1 MARKGTW
8 TAAALVLT
16 LLLARAAM
24 ADDTVLFDFENPA
37 DLADWSPVTVQQ
49 VVAPKPAS
57 KPAGDSKTALIP
69 AAPWPAA
76 LGTQSETGSTAASVQ
91 LADQDPSSM
100 PGVVTHGKKCLKITF
115 HGGVWPGGTWPG
127 IVNAKLPVCGDWQQY
142 NSIKLDMTTEKP
154 CLAGLRITQRK
165 GPDDFGA
172 TWERTVYL
180 QAGKNEVLAYLKHPA
195 GWEPLD
201 AKFGEVVSMVLYM
214 YRPTEG
220 QALYVDN
227 VRLSRE
233 KPTRNIFYDPLWGP
247 YCIYGQSMF
256 NTADF
261 LKSGKLPEF
270 RVAGTDL
277 VAADCAALAA
287 KLKDKWTAPAARTL
301 DQVEADFQKKYEETK
316 KKHPKAVL
324 AVFRDGQPSYDPA
337 NPEKIYLGWKD
348 AHLDCHSP
356 DGPLPGRENNSGK
369 NETLEVFMRHR
380 ALLAQADLSS
390 IPQGSTIL
398 AAQLVLNRV
407 PNASRDA
414 TKEPTMWVA
423 EPCMRDWNEYEVNCY
438 QYAAGK
444 LWKAMSGCCYY
455 GDDPDFL
462 PLFIAHGPTVSTS
475 TTDSSSTATARTT
488 S

>member
-1 MARKGTW
+1 MC
-8 TAAALVLT
+8 LT
-16 LLLARAAM
+16 H
-24 ADDTVLFDFENPA
+24 
-37 DLADWSPVTVQQ
+37 
-49 VVAPKPAS
+49 
-57 KPAGDSKTALIP
+57 
-69 AAPWPAA
+69 
-76 LGTQSETGSTAASVQ
+76 
-91 LADQDPSSM
+91 PS
-100 PGVVTHGKKCLKITF
+100 
-115 HGGVWPGGTWPG
+115 
-127 IVNAKLPVCGDWQQY
+127 
-142 NSIKLDMTTEKP
+142 
-154 CLAGLRITQRK
+154 
-165 GPDDFGA
+165 
-172 TWERTVYL
+172 
-180 QAGKNEVLAYLKHPA
+180 
-195 GWEPLD
+195 GWYPLD
-201 AKFGEVVSMVLYM
+201 AKFGEVVSMVLHI

-227 VRLSRE
+227 GRLSGE

-277 VAADCAALAA
+277 VVADCAALAA

-324 AVFRDGQPSYDPA
+324 AVFRDGQPGYDPA

-356 DGPLPGRENNSGK
+356 DGPLPGRENSSGK

-380 ALLAQADLSS
+380 ALLAQTDLSS

-407 PNASRDA
+407 PKASRDA

-444 LWKAMSGCCYY
+444 LWKAMSGCYYY

-462 PLFIAHGPTVSTS
+462 PLFIAHGLGQGPASVWDFTEAVRFWTDGKHINHGFLFHGDSKDYFLTYS
-475 TTDSSSTATARTT
+475 REHKEVKVRPAMMVIYEPETDSEVGFPSGKRLAIRRTFLVRSADNDCPSSPSPFCTCFYVGCVVTVPSRGRRRLAAVAWGRARRARGHATQNLVRNETPLEAACGRHL
-488 S
+488 